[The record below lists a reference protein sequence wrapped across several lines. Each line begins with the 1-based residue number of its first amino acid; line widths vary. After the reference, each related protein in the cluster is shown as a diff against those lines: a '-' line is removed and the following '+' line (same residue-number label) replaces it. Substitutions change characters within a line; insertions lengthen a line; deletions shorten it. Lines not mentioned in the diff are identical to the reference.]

1 MEVKTTDPSFDFKG
15 NESPVPNDVLPLEG
29 APELQDGQTPKS
41 LLRKV
46 DLRLMP
52 IMLACYTL
60 QFIDK
65 GILNYAN
72 IMGLQKDTGLHG
84 DQFSWLA
91 TAFFM
96 VFAIAQIP
104 GIYILSR
111 VPVNIYLGC
120 GMLLCTVGVACT
132 AACNSYASLVAV
144 RVILA
149 IGESTM
155 SPSLSLVTM
164 KWYTKGEASRRYGV
178 WYSGLGLGQILGGL
192 ISFGFQ
198 HVKRGSF
205 GSWRGMFL
213 VCGLLNLF
221 VAVWTYFCLTD
232 NPSKAAWLSPA
243 EKRFFTARLLHVNKY
258 NVSTKKFDFRQ
269 VRSTLT
275 SDLAIWLAFLVAAS
289 CSIQSG
295 AISTFSSTLIT
306 GFGYTSEQAALLN
319 MPSGVVSVISCLAA
333 TWFIQYKIPQSL
345 ATLCLVAPAVT
356 GACLM
361 SFTNVK
367 GALLAGIWLIN
378 SVTPILIVAISWTQA
393 NCAGHTK
400 RVTYN
405 AMMMIA
411 FGIGNICGPQTF
423 RAKDAPKYW
432 PARVTMVAATAVSG
446 MLTILL
452 LGLYIYR
459 NRTRNA
465 RSSDED
471 EKSVYDDIDER
482 TDFEIPNFRYVY

>member
-1 MEVKTTDPSFDFKG
+1 MEPT
-15 NESPVPNDVLPLEG
+15 NDRSSDLKQEHGTHSDSDDVHTLVSLPKL
-29 APELQDGQTPKS
+29 DDRTPPR

-72 IMGLQKDTGLHG
+72 IMGIQKDTHLHG

-91 TAFFM
+91 TAFFI
-96 VFAIAQIP
+96 VFALVQIP
-104 GIYILSR
+104 GIYVLSK

-120 GMLLCTVGVACT
+120 GMLLCAIGVACT
-132 AACNSYASLVAV
+132 AACNSYASLLTV
-144 RVILA
+144 RIILA
-149 IGESTM
+149 VGEATM

-164 KWYTKGEASRRYGV
+164 KWYTKQEASRRYGI
-178 WYSGLGLGQILGGL
+178 WYSGLGVGQIIGGL

-198 HVKRGSF
+198 HVKKGSF

-213 VCGLLNLF
+213 VCGLLNLI
-221 VAVWTYFCLTD
+221 VAAWTFFSLTD
-232 NPSKAAWLSPA
+232 NPSEASFLTPA
-243 EKRFFTARLLHVNKY
+243 EQSYFTARLLHVNKY
-258 NVSTKKFDFRQ
+258 HVSTKRFTFRQ

-275 SDLAIWLAFLVAAS
+275 SDLSIWLAVLVAAS

-295 AISTFSSTLIT
+295 AIGTFSSALIT
-306 GFGYTSEQAALLN
+306 GFGYSPKQAALLN
-319 MPSGVVSVISCLAA
+319 MPSGAVSIVSCLAA
-333 TWFIQYKIPQSL
+333 TWFVENKFPRSL
-345 ATLCLVAPAVT
+345 AILCLVAPAVT
-356 GACLM
+356 GASLM
-361 SFTNVK
+361 SFAHQK
-367 GALLAGIWLIN
+367 GALLAGIWMIN
-378 SVTPILIVAISWTQA
+378 SVTPILIVVISWTQA

-423 RAKDAPKYW
+423 RAKDAPKFW
-432 PARVTMVAATAVSG
+432 PARVTMVAATGTSG
-446 MLTILL
+446 LLTIVL
-452 LGLYIYR
+452 LGLYVWR
-459 NRTRNA
+459 NRTRRA
-465 RSSDED
+465 GELED
-471 EKSVYDDIDER
+471 EKRVYDERDEK
-482 TDFEIPNFRYVY
+482 TDFEITGFRYVY

>member
-1 MEVKTTDPSFDFKG
+1 MAKPDSSFELHRD
-15 NESPVPNDVLPLEG
+15 NLSDTLPLDDL
-29 APELQDGQTPKS
+29 PKLELQDGQTPSS

-72 IMGLQKDTGLHG
+72 IMGLQQDTGLHG
-84 DQFSWLA
+84 NQFSWLA

-96 VFAIAQIP
+96 VFALAQLP

-120 GMLLCTVGVACT
+120 GMLLCTIGVACT
-132 AACNSYASLVAV
+132 AACNSYGSLVAV

-149 IGESTM
+149 VGESTM
-155 SPSLSLVTM
+155 SPSLSLITM

-178 WYSGLGLGQILGGL
+178 WYSGLGLGQIIGGL

-198 HVKRGSF
+198 HVHRGSF

-213 VCGLLNLF
+213 VCGLLNLL
-221 VAVWTYFCLTD
+221 VTIWTYFCLTD
-232 NPSKAAWLSPA
+232 NPSHARWLAPA
-243 EKRFFTARLLHVNKY
+243 EQRFFTTRLLHANKY
-258 NVSTKKFDFRQ
+258 NVSTRLFSLRQ

-275 SDLAIWLAFLVAAS
+275 SDLAIWLAFLLAAS

-295 AISTFSSTLIT
+295 AITTFSATLIT
-306 GFGYTSEQAALLN
+306 GFGYTPKQAALLN
-319 MPSGVVSVISCLAA
+319 MPSGAA
-333 TWFIQYKIPQSL
+333 V
-345 ATLCLVAPAVT
+345 ATLCLVVPAVT

-378 SVTPILIVAISWTQA
+378 TVTPILIVAISWTQA

-405 AMMMIA
+405 AMIMIA

-432 PARVTMVAATAVSG
+432 PARVTMVAATAVCG
-446 MLTILL
+446 LLTVLL
-452 LGLYIYR
+452 LGLYMWR
-459 NRTRNA
+459 NETRKP
-465 RSSDED
+465 SDED
-471 EKSVYDDIDER
+471 EKTVYEDIDER
-482 TDFEIPNFRYVY
+482 TDFDIAGFRYVY